1 MSTTIGI
8 TDDGG
13 DTDRRSSEAAVKMR
27 SLLELAVMFELELFM
42 KQGNLLKGI
51 DNCLG
56 AWYKG
61 IGVLWT
67 TSYGNTFF
75 PFSLEI
81 QKKCLPYIYC
91 CHYENIS

>member
-42 KQGNLLKGI
+42 RQDNLLKDV

-56 AWYKG
+56 VWYKG
-61 IGVLWT
+61 TGVLWT
-67 TSYGNTFF
+67 TSYNDIFF
-75 PFSLEI
+75 LFQLKKMFAIYII
-81 QKKCLPYIYC
+81 QSCA
-91 CHYENIS
+91 